1 MNLRTIDL
9 NLLVLLQALLE
20 ERHVSRAAR
29 RVGLSQPAMS
39 NALDRCRQMF
49 GDPLLERRGT
59 AMRLTARAE
68 VLRRSLT
75 ETLAQVDALVDQE
88 PPGLDRIER
97 TVTLVV
103 ADALAAVLIE
113 PLLAATATAAP
124 GITLAVRAWTSG
136 AAALADVASGV
147 VDIAVSV
154 FRPGAPRGV
163 LVEKMIDERYLLAGC
178 AGHPALAEGA
188 AQTWLDYPHVVVS
201 ADGATRTDVDDIL
214 AAMQT
219 ARRVGVAVP
228 SFLLVPDLLRSS
240 QMLALLPSLMLTGDR
255 AAGLMTMTPP
265 TAISGFP
272 IEMAVHQRHH
282 ADVGWSSLRRQ
293 SAPSFKATR
302 TGAEQ
307 VRARCNGLPPT
318 ASLGGA
324 GSTGRSTEMSER
336 PVCRRQWPV

>member
-282 ADVGWSSLRRQ
+282 ADVAVEFVAASVRSILQGDPDGRRASQ
-293 SAPSFKATR
+293 GEVQRSAADGLARRSR
-302 TGAEQ
+302 
-307 VRARCNGLPPT
+307 VDRALDRD
-318 ASLGGA
+318 
-324 GSTGRSTEMSER
+324 E
-336 PVCRRQWPV
+336 

>member
-136 AAALADVASGV
+136 TAALADVASGV

-163 LVEKMIDERYLLAGC
+163 VLEKMIDERYLLAGR
-178 AGHPALAEGA
+178 AGHPALAEGSA
-188 AQTWLDYPHVVVS
+188 RTWLDYPHIVVS
-201 ADGATRTDVDDIL
+201 AEGATRTNVDDTL
-214 AAMQT
+214 AAMRM
-219 ARRVGVAVP
+219 ARRVGLAVP

-265 TAISGFP
+265 TAIDGFP
-272 IEMAVHQRHH
+272 IEMAVHQRHR
-282 ADVGWSSLRRQ
+282 ADVAVEFVAASVRSILQGAPDVRR
-293 SAPSFKATR
+293 AAHGEVRPSPA
-302 TGAEQ
+302 
-307 VRARCNGLPPT
+307 NGL
-318 ASLGGA
+318 ARRSRVERSLDQ
-324 GSTGRSTEMSER
+324 EE
-336 PVCRRQWPV
+336 